1 MEAVILF
8 TRFPEP
14 GKTKTRL
21 MDFLTKEECA
31 IFSEKMLK
39 KLIFESINTDID
51 VIVSYTPG
59 DKKNEIEGLIFDCIE
74 DINNEYNEDEYIV
87 SNDKL
92 PLTCALD
99 EGGKIL
105 NNLRNRLT
113 LISQDDFIEEEDL
126 GVRMRDSIIHAYR
139 NGYERVVLFGS
150 DIPDISS
157 KYIKRAM
164 EELEFLSE
172 TNSDTQ
178 VVISPTY
185 DGGYC
190 LIGFNI
196 GSESDIIS
204 AFESMDYGH
213 SSVYHN
219 TVARFEDLGLRYRV
233 LNSMRDIDTKED
245 LFSSY
250 LGVDEISVLGSGE
263 YNLNYTYRD
272 PLSGKK
278 KVFRINMGSQMNLE
292 NQIEYE
298 YRALKELENTGV
310 TPRVYWYDDSKE
322 FIPYGVM
329 SMEFLKGRPLDYE
342 SDMETAAYL
351 LSKIHK
357 KEPNLNIGL
366 VRADKPFRA
375 MYEEFESMFSHYEGY
390 EQKNTDVEKKIRDLL
405 NRVLMLGI
413 DDDVKNPR
421 IVNTELNN
429 RNFIIGSKREES
441 YVIDWEKP
449 IISDPEQDIA
459 HFIAPTTTFW
469 KTEKIF
475 DRDGIDE
482 FLDIYE
488 KFAPLDRSRFYKYLV
503 FTCLRGITWCSMAF
517 VEYNSVDRV
526 LKDEY
531 TYEKICAYIDI
542 DFLNMIDKFID
553 GIV

>member
-8 TRFPEP
+8 TRYPEP

-21 MDFLTKEECA
+21 MDFLTKQECA

-59 DKKNEIEGLIFDCIE
+59 DKKKEIEELIFESIADIDTYDNFDESFVTE
-74 DINNEYNEDEYIV
+74 DKI
-87 SNDKL
+87 
-92 PLTCALD
+92 PMTCAID
-99 EGGKIL
+99 EEGKVL

-113 LISQDDFIEEEDL
+113 LVSQDEFIKEEDL

-157 KYIKRAM
+157 KYITRALD
-164 EELEFLSE
+164 ELEFLSD

-213 SSVYHN
+213 SSVFHN
-219 TVARFEDLGLRYRV
+219 TVARFEDLGFRYRV
-233 LNSMRDIDTKED
+233 LNSLRDIDTKED

-250 LGVDEISVLGSGE
+250 LGVDEVSELGSGE

-298 YRALKELENTGV
+298 FRALKELEDTGV
-310 TPRVYWYDDSKE
+310 TPRVYWYDDSRE

-329 SMEFLKGRPLDYE
+329 SMEFLKGRPLDYDK
-342 SDMETAAYL
+342 DMEIGAYL
-351 LSKIHK
+351 LAKIHN
-357 KEPNLNIGL
+357 KEPNDNIGL

-390 EQKNTDVEKKIRDLL
+390 ERKNIEVEKKIRSLL
-405 NRVLMLGI
+405 DRILNLGI
-413 DDDVKNPR
+413 DDDILNPR
-421 IVNTELNN
+421 IINTELNN
-429 RNFIIGSKREES
+429 RNFIIGDGKEDSF
-441 YVIDWEKP
+441 VIDWEKP

-469 KTEKIF
+469 KTDKIF
-475 DRDGIDE
+475 DRAGIE
-482 FLDIYE
+482 KFLDVYE
-488 KFAPLDRSRFYKYLV
+488 RFAPLDRSRFYKYLV

-526 LKDEY
+526 LKDDY
-531 TYEKICAYIDI
+531 TYNKICAYLEI
-542 DFLNMIDKFID
+542 DFLDMIDEFID
-553 GIV
+553 GMV